1 VTGNV
6 AVIGAGPGGLVTAR
20 WLSAQGFAPTIFEQ
34 GPTLGGQWTG
44 HSGRSGVWPGMHTN
58 TSRVLTAFSDLEPT
72 VDAVFPANQ
81 AVLAYLH
88 RYADTFGLAGRIR
101 FDTPVQSLRRAG
113 NRWSIGTPEG
123 EQEFERVVV
132 ASGRFHAPVIPAIVG
147 LNTFAGSES
156 TIPTFDFRD
165 PGRYTGKRV
174 LVAGCAV
181 SALEIAAE
189 LAQHGAAKVVL
200 TQRRQ
205 RYVLPKFAAGVPS
218 DHRIFTRY
226 GTLADETLPVAE
238 VDRQLKQIVLEAGG
252 SPEQYGAPAP
262 GPSLLAAGVTL
273 SQDFLPMVAEGR
285 IEVRPWVDHV
295 AGTTVTFTDGRAEQ
309 FDGMVFGTGFRLH
322 LPFLSDE
329 IRQVLDL
336 DDVHLDADRY
346 TFHPELPGLA
356 FCGMWDQSGGYF
368 VPLELQARWIAYTWA
383 GAIPAPT
390 DAEQRR
396 AVADYRARRGLPQK
410 TRMNLA
416 ASTFA
421 RAAGVEPKLDQWPEL
436 HRALLF
442 GPLAPSCFRLDGP
455 DALPEAPI
463 RFARDAAAFG
473 AVTSNVLTGREQR
486 LVTLLGY
493 CAGAVAL
500 SSSGSGLFDPAAMED
515 T

>member
-1 VTGNV
+1 M
-6 AVIGAGPGGLVTAR
+6 IGAGPGGVVTAR
-20 WLSAQGFAPTIFEQ
+20 WLLAQGFEPTLFEQ
-34 GPTLGGQWTG
+34 APTLGGQWTG
-44 HSGRSGVWPGMHTN
+44 HRGRSGVWPGMHTN

-72 VDAVFPANQ
+72 ADAVFPANQ
-81 AVLAYLH
+81 DVLDYLN
-88 RYADTFGLAGRIR
+88 RYADAFAITARIR
-101 FDTPVQSLRRAG
+101 FDTAVQSLRRAG
-113 NRWSIGTPEG
+113 ERWVVGTTDG
-123 EQEFERVVV
+123 EEEFDRVVV
-132 ASGRFHAPVIPAIVG
+132 ATGRFHAPVIPAIDG
-147 LNTFAGSES
+147 LDSFTGSES

-165 PGRYTGKRV
+165 PARYTDKRV

-189 LAQHGAAKVVL
+189 LAQHGAARVVV

-226 GTLADETLPVAE
+226 GTLANEALPAPE
-238 VDRQLKQIVLEAGG
+238 VDRQLRQIVLEAGG

-262 GPSLLAAGVTL
+262 DPSLFAAGVTL
-273 SQDFLPMVAEGR
+273 SQHFLPLVAEGR
-285 IEVRPWVDHV
+285 ITVRPWIDHV
-295 AGTTVTFTDGRAEQ
+295 AGTTVAFADGHTEQ
-309 FDGMVFGTGFRLH
+309 FDGVVFGTGFRLH

-329 IRQVLDL
+329 IRHILDL

-346 TFHPELPGLA
+346 TFHPDLPGLA

-368 VPLELQARWIAYTWA
+368 VPLELQARWIAYTW
-383 GAIPAPT
+383 GGTVPAPA

-410 TRMNLA
+410 SRMNLA
-416 ASTFA
+416 ALTFA
-421 RAAGVEPKLDQWPEL
+421 RAAGVEPRLHRWPEL
-436 HRALLF
+436 QRALLF

-455 DALPEAPI
+455 DALPEASA

-473 AVTSNVLTGREQR
+473 AITSNVLTGREQR
-486 LVTLLGY
+486 LAALLGDY
-493 CAGAVAL
+493 AGAAAL
-500 SSSGSGLFDPAAMED
+500 SSSGSGEFDAAIDD